1 MKNTPM
7 ANKNLINID
16 LAFYRESQNFKI
28 KFGKVIFDLAKEFKR
43 RHLNENTILDCL
55 IYLNKSSEFLNSG
68 IDLGIQAK
76 GFRYNGIFYGDKG
89 YIPAILAALQ
99 DILNRWQHYI
109 NRDKEITA
117 KQIDRGIR
125 FLENLLPR
133 KAFDDQVFGT
143 NEKGYTFNLRK
154 YLR

>member
-1 MKNTPM
+1 M

-28 KFGKVIFDLAKEFKR
+28 RLYDLILEFADEFKR
-43 RHLNENTILDCL
+43 RHLNENTMLDCL
-55 IYLNKSSEFLNSG
+55 RYLNKSSEFLNSG
-68 IDLGIQAK
+68 IDLGIQTK
-76 GFRYNGIFYGDKG
+76 GFRYNGIFYGGKG

-99 DILNRWQHYI
+99 SILNRWQHYI
-109 NRDKEITA
+109 NRTNKKIRA
-117 KQIDRGIR
+117 KQINRGVR

-133 KAFDDQVFGT
+133 KAFDDILYGT